1 LDRRGR
7 RGQVLGPG
15 DEGAVN
21 ILYGFAH
28 GSLTATCAQ
37 FRTQD
42 KSGIVGDPEAGDA
55 LGSAVT

>member
-1 LDRRGR
+1 
-7 RGQVLGPG
+7 
-15 DEGAVN
+15 VN